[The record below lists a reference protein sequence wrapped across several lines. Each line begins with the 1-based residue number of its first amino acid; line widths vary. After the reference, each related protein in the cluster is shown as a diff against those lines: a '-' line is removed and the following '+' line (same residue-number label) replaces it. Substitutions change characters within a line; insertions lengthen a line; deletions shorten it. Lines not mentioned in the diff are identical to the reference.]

1 VSEYTPTTEDVFQAI
16 QYGRYERVGFGY
28 VYMSRSEF
36 DRWREREREAAHL
49 DGRIEERDALRA
61 KDAEVRAQALE
72 AIEAVRALVMNTD
85 GDYLAGE
92 DFNGLAGC
100 IQQAL
105 AEHGLLPDA
114 IEKAEAQS

>member
-61 KDAEVRAQALE
+61 KDAEVRAQALDE
-72 AIEAVRALVMNTD
+72 AYAAAERQM
-85 GDYLAGE
+85 
-92 DFNGLAGC
+92 
-100 IQQAL
+100 AL
-105 AEHGLLPDA
+105 ASMVAGRPTDFEKGVMSCMAA
-114 IEKAEAQS
+114 IKAIRENGSSDS